1 MQLHKNSNR
10 KSLINVTYGSK
21 KSKNVISQHT
31 NIHML
36 PIYTYIIHTHTTACA
51 HFKRIALAFAF
62 INTKKKFIFSKM
74 QPCAALQTRK
84 WHDDDVNGNSVRVC
98 IFITHT
104 HKHTDTIHK
113 CTAAA
118 AAHVSHIQRH
128 SQTHT
133 HTYIPSSLTLSHTHT
148 HSLARHSHWHRPQSH
163 LIILY

>member
-62 INTKKKFIFSKM
+62 INTKKNSFFRKCNPVP
-74 QPCAALQTRK
+74 PCKQENDTMMTLMGTLYVCVYLLRTHTNTQIQYI
-84 WHDDDVNGNSVRVC
+84 SVRQQQQLTYL
-98 IFITHT
+98 IYRGTRRHT
-104 HKHTDTIHK
+104 HIHIY
-113 CTAAA
+113 
-118 AAHVSHIQRH
+118 HRRSHSR
-128 SQTHT
+128 
-133 HTYIPSSLTLSHTHT
+133 TYTHT
-148 HSLARHSHWHRPQSH
+148 HSLARHSH
-163 LIILY
+163 